1 MEDSMKYYVGLDV
14 SLRQTSVCIVDEART
29 VVKEGKVAS
38 DAEAIAVW
46 LQKQDL
52 QFELVGLETGS
63 LSPAIHHGLAEAG
76 LPVVCLDARH
86 LKAATSAMP
95 VKTDRI
101 DARNIAW
108 ALHAGWYRAV
118 HVKSQATHRLRA
130 LLRSRAMLVNSRVD
144 LDNHL
149 RGILKAFGLKVGKA
163 KPNQFEK
170 RVLELVKNDA
180 VLKQVVGAILGVR
193 SELMRR
199 LDALHRMVL
208 AVVRADH
215 VCRRLMTVPGVGPL
229 TALAFR
235 TAVEDPMRFAKASL
249 VGAYFGLTPRKYASG
264 EKDRAGSISKCGD
277 KMTRSLLCEAANA
290 LMTRVQRWSWL
301 KHWGVEIAR
310 RRGQMRARIAVARRL
325 AVIMHRM
332 WIDGTTFRWTKDVP
346 AECRSL
352 N

>member
-1 MEDSMKYYVGLDV
+1 MKYYVGLDV

-38 DAEAIAVW
+38 DAESIAVW

-63 LSPAIHHGLAEAG
+63 LSPAIHYGLAEVG

-144 LDNHL
+144 LDNCQRRSKNASASRSKNTSRSRHEGP
-149 RGILKAFGLKVGKA
+149 RTGGFFFSHQAWVGLSVG
-163 KPNQFEK
+163 
-170 RVLELVKNDA
+170 V
-180 VLKQVVGAILGVR
+180 
-193 SELMRR
+193 S
-199 LDALHRMVL
+199 
-208 AVVRADH
+208 
-215 VCRRLMTVPGVGPL
+215 
-229 TALAFR
+229 
-235 TAVEDPMRFAKASL
+235 
-249 VGAYFGLTPRKYASG
+249 GL
-264 EKDRAGSISKCGD
+264 
-277 KMTRSLLCEAANA
+277 
-290 LMTRVQRWSWL
+290 
-301 KHWGVEIAR
+301 AR
-310 RRGQMRARIAVARRL
+310 RERCL
-325 AVIMHRM
+325 
-332 WIDGTTFRWTKDVP
+332 
-346 AECRSL
+346 L
-352 N
+352 

>member
-1 MEDSMKYYVGLDV
+1 MKYYVGLDV
-14 SLRQTSVCIVDEART
+14 SLKETSVCIVDETRR
-29 VVKEGKVAS
+29 VVKEDKVSS
-38 DAEAIAVW
+38 DSEAIAAW
-46 LQKQDL
+46 LQKQNL

-63 LSPAIHHGLAEAG
+63 LSPALHHGLVEAG

-118 HVKSQATHRLRA
+118 HVKSQSTHRLRA
-130 LLRSRAMLVNSRVD
+130 LLRSREMLVSSRVD

-163 KPNQFEK
+163 RPSRFEA
-170 RVLELVKNDA
+170 RVLELVEDDA

-199 LDALHRMVL
+199 LDVL
-208 AVVRADH
+208 QRVLLSVVRADQ
-215 VCRRLMTVPGVGPL
+215 VCRRLMTVPGVGPV

-235 TAVEDPMRFAKASL
+235 TAVEDPRRFAKASL

-264 EKDRAGSISKCGD
+264 ETDRTGRISKCGD

-290 LMTRVQRWSWL
+290 LMVRVQRWNWL
-301 KHWGVEIAR
+301 KHWAVGVAK

-332 WIDGTTFRWTKDVP
+332 WIDGTTFRWTQESSGM
-346 AECRSL
+346 AAA
-352 N
+352 